1 MPWSFGGLLARV
13 VFLWHLHQP
22 EYRDPLSGQP
32 VLPWVRLHSTRA
44 YNDMAAALEPHDR
57 VRVVANFAPS
67 LLLQLEAYV
76 AGTIQDK
83 DEEIARKPA
92 DALSAEERAHVV
104 KESFSIDWDLWVKP
118 IPRYAEL
125 LAKRGKDLRKLDLRR
140 AQERFSVQ
148 ELVDLQVHFML
159 AWMGFAARREEPL
172 VQELLRKE
180 RGFSDREKI
189 DLLDLSRRIARGVVP
204 RWKKLAERGLV
215 EITCSPLF
223 HPILPLLVDTE
234 SARRAMPDVPLPPRF
249 RHPEDAREQVKR
261 GLDRAEKDFGVR
273 PLGMWPS
280 EGSVSPE
287 VLEILSGCGVRWCAT
302 DQGNLERSEVE
313 SRPQGA
319 LHTVPWKCGDVA
331 MFFRDREASDAIGF
345 RYGKSDP
352 QGAVRDLLGRIASAG
367 ENACVTV
374 ALDGEN
380 PWERYPNSGEGF
392 LKELYT
398 QLDKPGPV
406 QAVQPREEIAARPP
420 SRRILRLHSGSW
432 IDSNYRIW
440 IGQSEDNQAW
450 TLLGLARDAYET
462 SNAPL
467 EQKEKAYQALLA
479 AEGSDWFWWYGDD
492 FTTDNAAEF
501 DTLFR
506 RHVLQAFRHLGIPPP
521 ERLGRPIIA
530 PYKDASQ
537 ANAVVV
543 QPRRLVAPLIDGF
556 SHGYFEWSGA
566 GIYNPGQ
573 GSSMYQGSPSTFVQ
587 LWFGFSK
594 ESLFLRLDPAR
605 GWSPSGELQIVLTRA
620 GAPETAPGAR
630 AREAF
635 AEKILRMRLAEGE
648 CPVVDGL
655 QARVGVG
662 RVGNIVELGIEL
674 ARTGLLPNDS
684 IGVLLRLTRDD
695 VELDRLPRYG
705 ELTIAVPDDT
715 FESAHWHV

>member
-1 MPWSFGGLLARV
+1 
-13 VFLWHLHQP
+13 
-22 EYRDPLSGQP
+22 
-32 VLPWVRLHSTRA
+32 
-44 YNDMAAALEPHDR
+44 MAAALEPRER

-67 LLLQLEAYV
+67 LLLQLEAYA
-76 AGTIQDK
+76 AGATQDR

-92 DALSAEERAHVV
+92 DGLTPDERAHVV
-104 KESFSIDWDLWVKP
+104 KESFSVDWDLWVKP
-118 IPRYAEL
+118 VPRYAEL
-125 LAKRGKDLRKLDLRR
+125 LGKRGKDVRKLDLRR
-140 AQERFSVQ
+140 AQERFSAQ

-180 RGFSDREKI
+180 RGFSHREKI
-189 DLLDLSRRIARGVVP
+189 DLLALSRKIAAGVVP
-204 RWKKLAERGLV
+204 RWKKLQERGLV

-261 GLDRAEKDFGVR
+261 GLDRASKDFGVR

-287 VLEILSGCGVRWCAT
+287 VLQILGDCGVRWCAT
-302 DQGNLERSEVE
+302 DQGNLERSDLE
-313 SRPQGA
+313 SRPGGP
-319 LHTVPWKCGDVA
+319 LHAQPWKCGEVA

-345 RYGKSDP
+345 RYGKGEP
-352 QGAVRDLLGRIASAG
+352 AGAVRELLGRIATAG

-380 PWERYPNSGEGF
+380 PWEHYPNSGEGF
-392 LKELYT
+392 LRELYT

-406 QAVQPREEIAARPP
+406 QSVLPREEIAARPP
-420 SRRILRLHSGSW
+420 ARRILRLHSGSW

-450 TLLGLARDAYET
+450 TLLGLARDAYEA
-462 SNAPL
+462 SNAPA
-467 EQKEKAYQALLA
+467 EQKEKAYEALLA

-501 DTLFR
+501 DALFR
-506 RHVLQAFRHLGIPPP
+506 RHVLQAFRHLGIAPP

-537 ANAVVV
+537 ASAVLV
-543 QPRRLVAPLIDGF
+543 QPRRLVAPVIDGF

-566 GIYNPGQ
+566 GIYNPGP
-573 GSSMYQGSPSTFVQ
+573 GLLGSMYQGSQSTFVQ

-594 ESLFLRLDPAR
+594 DTLFLRLDPSR

-620 GAPETAPGAR
+620 GTGGAR
-630 AREAF
+630 TWVERT
-635 AEKILRMRLAEGE
+635 LRMRLGEGE

-655 QARVGVG
+655 QARVGAG

-674 ARTGLLPNDS
+674 ARTGLLPNDNL
-684 IGVLLRLTRDD
+684 GLLLRLTRDD